1 MSSSLLAGRT
11 PKQFFSIGILLV
23 SIAALTYLAITTRD
37 YGPKFLKRRK
47 GRTGKAANL
56 KKKKVE
62 DLVEY
67 LAVQGKSLPDYECLG
82 SN

>member
-56 KKKKVE
+56 KKKKSR
-62 DLVEY
+62 
-67 LAVQGKSLPDYECLG
+67 GPSRIPG
-82 SN
+82 SARKITPRLRMFRF